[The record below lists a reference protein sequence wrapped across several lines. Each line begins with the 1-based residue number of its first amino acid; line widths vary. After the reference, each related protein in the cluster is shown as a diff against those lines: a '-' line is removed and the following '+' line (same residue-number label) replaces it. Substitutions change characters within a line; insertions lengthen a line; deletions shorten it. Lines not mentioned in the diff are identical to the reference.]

1 MITPVILSGGSGTRL
16 WPLSRPERPKQ
27 LLPLTGADTM
37 LQLTAR
43 RTADRTRFTA
53 PLVVAGAAHEAEI
66 IAQLGAAGAGDAT
79 LILEPVGRNTAPAIA
94 LAALAAAPDALL
106 LVMPSDHLIADTD
119 AFHAAID
126 AGVPLAED
134 GWLLTFGITPTAPET
149 GFGYIERGAALAPG
163 VERAVRFVEKPNRVT
178 AENYLQTGQF
188 LWNGGIFLFRAS
200 AIIDALGT
208 HAPDILDAA
217 RKAVAGAA
225 RSGRSLL
232 PRASAFE
239 ASPSIAI
246 DVAVMERS
254 DRVAIVPC
262 AIGWS
267 DVGSW
272 DALYD
277 VSPKDDAG
285 NSLGG
290 DVQAIDATGLLVRA
304 EGLHVS
310 CIDVHDLTIVA
321 TRDAVLVMPRG
332 SGQRVREAV
341 DALAFPR
348 TENRT

>member
-27 LLPLTGADTM
+27 LLPLTGPETM

-43 RTADRTRFTA
+43 RAADRSRFTA

-66 IAQLGAAGAGDAT
+66 TAQLSAVGAGDAI

-94 LAALAAAPDALL
+94 LAALVAAPDALL
-106 LVMPSDHLIADTD
+106 LVMPSDHLITD
-119 AFHAAID
+119 AAAFHAAID
-126 AGVPLAED
+126 VGAPLAEE
-134 GWLLTFGITPTAPET
+134 GWLLTFGMTPTAPET
-149 GFGYIERGAALAPG
+149 GFGYIERGSALAPAI
-163 VERAVRFVEKPNRVT
+163 ERAARFVEKPNRVT

-188 LWNGGIFLFRAS
+188 LWNGGIFLFCAS
-200 AIIDALGT
+200 TILDALGRY
-208 HAPDILDAA
+208 APDILDAA

-254 DRVAIVPC
+254 DRVAVVPC

-277 VSPKDDAG
+277 VSPKDDVG

-310 CIDVHDLTIVA
+310 CIDVHDLTIIA

-332 SGQRVREAV
+332 SSQRVREAV
-341 DALAFPR
+341 DALASPR
-348 TENRT
+348 TKDRT